1 MIINNNMSTSKNIY
15 IDGDKAG
22 FKSKI
27 AVDKFKATVRGMET
41 VDVNVL
47 KEKYIAEGYDLE
59 LVETKSLN
67 DDVVEVRF
75 KVGKPEQMVSK
86 TSSKDVYRT
95 RLNMMRK
102 NRTNSE
108 VHNAKNKN
116 VPDDILE
123 AYTKLKKSAGS
134 LPIPEP
140 TEILAKPDE
149 YRTMIS
155 MVLENE
161 MMNKLPKSHPYVQ
174 YFTLLA
180 QKLGVEKTLPV
191 HTKDYGNELKNSI
204 KEVRGNDIKLDYE
217 TDTEE
222 DSSDSEQ

>member
-15 IDGDKAG
+15 IDGDKAS

-41 VDVNVL
+41 INVNLL
-47 KEKYIAEGYDLE
+47 KEKYIIEGYDLE

-67 DDVVEVRF
+67 DGVMEVRF
-75 KVGKPEQMVSK
+75 KVGKPEVSE
-86 TSSKDVYRT
+86 TSNKDIYRT

-108 VHNAKNKN
+108 VHNAKNKD
-116 VPDDILE
+116 VPENILE

-149 YRTMIS
+149 YRAMIG

-161 MMNKLPKSHPYVQ
+161 MMSKLPKSHPYVQ

-191 HTKDYGNELKNSI
+191 HTKDYNNELKNSI

-217 TDTEE
+217 TDSDE
-222 DSSDSEQ
+222 DSEDSEQ